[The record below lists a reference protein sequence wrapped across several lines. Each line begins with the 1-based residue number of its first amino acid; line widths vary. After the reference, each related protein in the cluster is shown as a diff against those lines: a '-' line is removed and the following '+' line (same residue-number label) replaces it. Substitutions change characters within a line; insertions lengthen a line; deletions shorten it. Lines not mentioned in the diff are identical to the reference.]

1 VLRYVLRRVLQ
12 AIPVFFGTTF
22 IIYALVFLMPGD
34 PILALFGD
42 RTPNPQQ
49 LEAIRA
55 QYNLDEPFIVQYFLY
70 MEGVLTGDLGTTFSG
85 RSVNEVFAQAFPVTL
100 KLVSIAVAFEFIF
113 AVVIG
118 LIAGLRKGKFFDNSS
133 LVVALIFNSVPV
145 FVAMFV
151 AQYFV
156 AIKWGLAPATVGSN
170 TTFAAMWLP
179 GLVIALTLFVT
190 GMRLMRGSVIESRD
204 QDYVKTAYA
213 KGLTSRKV
221 VPTHIMRNSLIPVIT
236 NSAAGFGFL
245 LAGTTVT
252 EGIFNIPGV
261 GLVLFKAILQGEGP
275 TIVSFV
281 TILTIIY
288 VVVNILVDLLYA
300 VLDPRIRY
308 A

>member
-1 VLRYVLRRVLQ
+1 VLRRVLQ

-55 QYNLDEPFIVQYFLY
+55 QYNLDEPFIVQYLLY
-70 MEGVLTGDLGTTFSG
+70 MKGVLTGDLGTTFSG

-100 KLVSIAVAFEFIF
+100 QLVAIAVAFEFVL
-113 AVVIG
+113 AVSIG
-118 LIAGLRKGKFFDNSS
+118 LLAGLRKGKFFDNSS
-133 LVVALIFNSVPV
+133 LVVALIFNSIPV

-170 TTFAAMWLP
+170 VSFASLWLP
-179 GLVIALTLFVT
+179 ALVIALTLFVT